1 MTNTVRDHLR
11 ALAFLEGLTD
21 TAVHQLSRIVQPV
34 EYACDAVLFE
44 EGEHRQLLALVVSGA
59 VAIEKRQNGRPIRL
73 ATLGPGEAVG
83 EGLLLD
89 DSAHGTSAR
98 AILPTAAYVLTRD
111 QVEGMLKESPTL
123 YAALV
128 GRAARAISQRLSAV
142 DATLVGRGRSLGFG
156 GARTRTEHDLLGDR
170 QVPDDALYGVQ
181 TLRAVQNF
189 PISGLKPLEPF
200 VIAQVWIKKAAALTH
215 RETGRLDAQRA
226 DAIVR
231 AADEVLAGQHRDQ
244 FVVDPYQAGAG
255 TSHNM
260 NVNEVLANRANE
272 LLGGKRGEYKPV
284 HPNDHVNM
292 AQSTNDTIP
301 TNIRLS
307 ILSQLGGLLSA
318 FERLRDAFAAKGR
331 EFDDIVKAGRTHLQD
346 AMPIRLGQEF
356 TAYAGS
362 MDRNLRRIRETADYL
377 RDLGIGGS
385 AVGTGV
391 TVEPEYPALMNKH
404 LEAITGLDLRIG
416 TDRIQLMQ
424 SMGDAA
430 AFSAALRVLAVDLSK
445 IASDLRL
452 MVMGPRTG
460 IDEIKLPAVQPGS
473 SIMPGKINPS
483 IPEMVNQVCF
493 QVMGLDTTVSI
504 AAEHG
509 QLELNVM
516 MPVIAHNILLAMRI
530 LTNTATVFTEKC
542 VVGIE
547 ANREMLAY
555 WVERSAAL
563 ATALMP
569 HIGYAKAAELS
580 KQSVKEGVLVRDMVK
595 RDKLL
600 PAEEIDD
607 VLDLRKMTEIGVPGG
622 AHGMV
627 AGG

>member
-1 MTNTVRDHLR
+1 M
-11 ALAFLEGLTD
+11 
-21 TAVHQLSRIVQPV
+21 
-34 EYACDAVLFE
+34 
-44 EGEHRQLLALVVSGA
+44 
-59 VAIEKRQNGRPIRL
+59 
-73 ATLGPGEAVG
+73 
-83 EGLLLD
+83 
-89 DSAHGTSAR
+89 
-98 AILPTAAYVLTRD
+98 AA
-111 QVEGMLKESPTL
+111 
-123 YAALV
+123 A
-128 GRAARAISQRLSAV
+128 
-142 DATLVGRGRSLGFG
+142 
-156 GARTRTEHDLLGDR
+156 TRTETDPLGTR
-170 QVPDDALYGVQ
+170 EVPADALYGVQ
-181 TLRAVQNF
+181 TVRAKENF
-189 PISGLKPLEPF
+189 PISGFAPLWPF
-200 VIAQVWIKKAAALTH
+200 VLAQVWIKKAAAMTH
-215 RETGRLDAQRA
+215 TDTGRLDATLA
-226 DAIVR
+226 NAIIQ
-231 AADEVLAGQHRDQ
+231 AADEVIAGTHTGQ
-244 FVVDPYQAGAG
+244 FIVDPYQAGAG

-272 LLGGKRGEYKPV
+272 ILGAPRGSYAPV

-301 TNIRLS
+301 TNIRLAC
-307 ILSQLGGLLSA
+307 LSQLDGFVKA
-318 FERLRDAFAAKGR
+318 FEGLRDALAAKGK
-331 EFDDIVKAGRTHLQD
+331 EFDHIVKAGRTHLQD

-362 MDRNLRRIRETADYL
+362 IDRGVRRVKEAADYL

-391 TVEPEYPALMNKH
+391 TVEKEYPALAVQH
-404 LEAITGLDLRIG
+404 LREITGLELRVG

-424 SMGDAA
+424 SMGDVAG
-430 AFSAALRVLAVDLSK
+430 FSAAMRVLAVDLSK
-445 IASDLRL
+445 IASDLRI

-460 IDEIKLPAVQPGS
+460 IDEITLPAVQPGS

-504 AAEHG
+504 SAEHG

-516 MPVIAHNILLAMRI
+516 MPVIAFNVLLSMRI
-530 LTNTATVFTEKC
+530 LTNTAVVFNEKC
-542 VVGIE
+542 VAGIE
-547 ANREMLAY
+547 AHEDMCAY

-595 RDKLL
+595 RDHLL
-600 PAEEIDD
+600 PADEIDN

-622 AHGMV
+622 KHGMV

>member
-1 MTNTVRDHLR
+1 MT
-11 ALAFLEGLTD
+11 
-21 TAVHQLSRIVQPV
+21 
-34 EYACDAVLFE
+34 
-44 EGEHRQLLALVVSGA
+44 
-59 VAIEKRQNGRPIRL
+59 
-73 ATLGPGEAVG
+73 
-83 EGLLLD
+83 
-89 DSAHGTSAR
+89 
-98 AILPTAAYVLTRD
+98 
-111 QVEGMLKESPTL
+111 
-123 YAALV
+123 
-128 GRAARAISQRLSAV
+128 
-142 DATLVGRGRSLGFG
+142 
-156 GARTRTEHDLLGDR
+156 TRTEKDPLGTLE
-170 QVPDDALYGVQ
+170 VPTEALYGVQ

-189 PISGLKPLEPF
+189 PISGQRPLWPF
-200 VIAQVWIKKAAALTH
+200 VLGQVWIKKAAALTH
-215 RETGRLDAQRA
+215 KETGRLEARLA
-226 DAIVR
+226 DAIAR

-272 LLGGKRGEYKPV
+272 LLGGTRGTYTPV

-301 TNIRLS
+301 TTIRLAC
-307 ILSQLGGLLSA
+307 LSQLDGFVTA
-318 FERLRDAFAAKGR
+318 FNGLRDALAAKGR

-362 MDRNLRRIRETADYL
+362 IERGLRRVAQNADYL

-391 TVEPEYPALMNKH
+391 TVEQEYPALMNAH
-404 LEAITGLDLRIG
+404 LRRITGLELRVG

-424 SMGDAA
+424 SMGDVAG
-430 AFSAALRVLAVDLSK
+430 FSAAIRVLATDLSK
-445 IASDLRL
+445 IVSDFRL

-460 IDEIKLPAVQPGS
+460 IDEISLPAVQPGS

-483 IPEMVNQVCF
+483 VPEMVNQVCY
-493 QVMGLDTTVSI
+493 QVMGCDTTVAI

-516 MPVIAHNILLAMRI
+516 MPVIAHNVLLSMQILA
-530 LTNTATVFTEKC
+530 NAATVLTERTVK
-542 VVGIE
+542 GIQ
-547 ANREMLAY
+547 ANRAMCEY

-563 ATALMP
+563 ATALAP
-569 HIGYAKAAELS
+569 QIGYAAAAEIS
-580 KQSVKEGVLVRDMVK
+580 KRSVKEGVLIRDLVK
-595 RDKLL
+595 RDGVI
-600 PAEEIDD
+600 PADEVDS
-607 VLDLRKMTEIGVPGG
+607 VLDLRKMTEIGVPTGKHG
-622 AHGMV
+622 AV